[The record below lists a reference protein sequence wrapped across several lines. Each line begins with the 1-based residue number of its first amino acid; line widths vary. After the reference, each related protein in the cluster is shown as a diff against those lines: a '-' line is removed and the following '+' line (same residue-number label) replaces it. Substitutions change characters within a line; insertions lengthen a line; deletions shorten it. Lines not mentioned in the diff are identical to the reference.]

1 MTVPHTT
8 TERNPAAGTWYVAP
22 SWISDTQDGGYGY
35 WRSVSVATGETI
47 AENDDLSALVAF
59 MAAQHPHLRLIENA
73 YSLNA
78 GVAR

>member
-8 TERNPAAGTWYVAP
+8 TERNPGSTYYVRP
-22 SWISDTQDGGYGY
+22 CWITDSEDGGWGF
-35 WRSVSVATGETI
+35 WRGVSVATGETI

-59 MAAQHPHLRLIENA
+59 MAAHHPHLAMIENA
-73 YSLNA
+73 YTVNA